1 MKNGILLKNELSFS
15 GIKKLLLQLD
25 ELQEL
30 YLAIMEQTQIQL
42 QNINYYSDCKLNIT
56 QIYSSNKPLE
66 LIETLQKY
74 LIEMKHQKN
83 PKYIKLNKKSK
94 QLIFS
99 LTKAKSVQ
107 QQINQYLE
115 ILSNLIKKLKYKKE
129 CQILITSISLILKK
143 RQKFQL
149 KLLQKHNQLSENLN
163 SISQLVIN
171 QENTNDNVKQFLEI
185 KTLQDILEQKV
196 AVKSQ
201 RKKQEIESLSQTI
214 KIKQECENSG
224 FFHDKQINE
233 QQYQSQ
239 QQICYN
245 NFIYQMYQSYCYFNQ
260 LQQTK
265 FNMWNSQLFY
275 NQNPFMYHYYPQF
288 QQNFQ
293 QQT

>member
-66 LIETLQKY
+66 LIEKLQNY

-94 QLIFS
+94 QLIIS

-115 ILSNLIKKLKYKKE
+115 ILSNLVKKLKYKKE

-171 QENTNDNVKQFLEI
+171 QENVKDNMKQFLEI
-185 KTLQDILEQKV
+185 KTLQNILEQKV
-196 AVKSQ
+196 GIKSK
-201 RKKQEIESLSQTI
+201 RKKQEIESLSKTI
-214 KIKQECENSG
+214 KIKEEYEHSS
-224 FFHDKQINE
+224 FFQDKQINQ
-233 QQYQSQ
+233 QQYQGQ
-239 QQICYN
+239 QQMYYN

-265 FNMWNSQLFY
+265 CNIWNSQLLY

-288 QQNFQ
+288 QQNTQ
-293 QQT
+293 QQI